1 MSRVVAIGLALV
13 WMTLLNGCNFIQPLE
28 VQGVD
33 GLEDVSIGRDG
44 LEGRFTI
51 LFNNPN
57 SFSIQAKGVEVDVF
71 VNEQLVG
78 RVSLPTAQTIA
89 KGSGGELSLEFE
101 TEKGAL
107 IQIIEANLMNFILGE
122 EVKLSIEGDVQGSA
136 FGIGLSVPVE
146 AEQNVK
152 IQL

>member
-1 MSRVVAIGLALV
+1 MSRVVAIGSALI

-28 VQGVD
+28 VQGVE
-33 GLEDVSIGRDG
+33 GLEDVSIGRGG

-78 RVSLPTAQTIA
+78 RVYLPNVQTIA
-89 KGSGGELSLEFE
+89 KGSGGELNLGCE

-122 EVKLSIEGDVQGSA
+122 EVKLSIEGDVQGSS
-136 FGIGLSVPVE
+136 FGIGISVPVK
-146 AEQNVK
+146 AEQNLK

>member
-1 MSRVVAIGLALV
+1 MSRVVAIGSALI

-28 VQGVD
+28 VQGVE
-33 GLEDVSIGRDG
+33 GLENVSIGRGG
-44 LEGRFTI
+44 LEGRFII

-78 RVSLPTAQTIA
+78 RVSLPNSQTIT
-89 KGSGGELSLEFE
+89 KGSGGELNLEFE

-107 IQIIEANLMNFILGE
+107 IRIIEANLMNFLLGE
-122 EVKLSIEGDVQGSA
+122 EVKLRVKGNVKASA